1 MCLHPKHRDDSSDL
15 NEIHGSSA
23 IDPDCYEC
31 CDYVHKY
38 VMNPSDLS
46 IVQLNVRG
54 IISKSSKILNF
65 LNDTLEADI
74 ILLCETWLTPF
85 SPTIIIPGYEFYHI
99 DRQNKRGGGVGILIK
114 REIRHSLDVKL
125 KFESECFEN
134 INLLIELKNGKRLL
148 VSSMYRPP
156 NTDAREFVD
165 EYGTLLSKMKKI
177 PNCDIVI
184 GLDHNMD
191 FMKSNVHRLTSEFIS
206 LNLDLLMMPLIT
218 RPTRITNST
227 ATLIDNIIVD
237 QSMLDL
243 CTSNVLIED
252 ISDHLPSVV
261 SITGLKLSKKEKV
274 KITSRDTRKQN
285 VDALLD
291 SMNRTDWTKFI
302 TEDVNSSFN
311 MLQTE
316 LSKKLD
322 HFVPFCTYEVNQK
335 NLRWEKWITPGLL
348 NSIKTSK

>member
-1 MCLHPKHRDDSSDL
+1 MPEQKGRWRR
-15 NEIHGSSA
+15 N
-23 IDPDCYEC
+23 PD
-31 CDYVHKY
+31 KT
-38 VMNPSDLS
+38 
-46 IVQLNVRG
+46 G
-54 IISKSSKILNF
+54 
-65 LNDTLEADI
+65 
-74 ILLCETWLTPF
+74 
-85 SPTIIIPGYEFYHI
+85 
-99 DRQNKRGGGVGILIK
+99 NKTFV
-114 REIRHSLDVKL
+114 DVKL

-134 INLLIELKNGKRLL
+134 INLLVELKNGKRLL

-156 NTDAREFVD
+156 NTDALKFVD
-165 EYGTLLSKMKKI
+165 EYGTLLSEMKRI
-177 PNCDIVI
+177 PNCDLVI

-191 FMKSNVHRLTSEFIS
+191 FMKSNLHRLTSEFIS

-261 SITGLKLSKKEKV
+261 SITGLKLNKKEKV
-274 KITSRDTRKQN
+274 KITSRDTRKRN

-302 TEDVNSSFN
+302 TEDVNSSFSR
-311 MLQTE
+311 LHTE

-322 HFVPFCTYEVNQK
+322 HFVPFCTHEVNHK
-335 NLRWEKWITPGLL
+335 NLRREKWITPGLL
-348 NSIKTSK
+348 NSIKTSKKNYKKMLENNRDPS